1 MGCVSSGIVQSS
13 KPPRADAARGSLMT
27 RTTNARLAG
36 AAFLVDIA
44 AGVPDMVLSAR
55 VTAGATVA
63 AKLTSVAL
71 HATEARISILLVLVQ
86 ALCALFLGVTL
97 YSLTREEDRDIA
109 MFGLVCRAGEGLL
122 AAVQCRNLVGLLWLA
137 AHPAEGNPITVQAV
151 GTYLLRV
158 PSGNL
163 GAIFFALGSTA
174 FAWLL
179 LRGRMIPRLLAVLGV
194 VASLLLVVVLP
205 LQLTGWLRGS
215 VAAYAWIPMAA
226 YEIPLA
232 VWLLVKGAPLA
243 APVQGEI

>member
-1 MGCVSSGIVQSS
+1 
-13 KPPRADAARGSLMT
+13 MT

-36 AAFLVDIA
+36 AAFLVYIA

-55 VTAGATVA
+55 VTAGETVA

-86 ALCALFLGVTL
+86 ALCALVLGVSL
-97 YSLTREEDRDIA
+97 YSVTRDEDRDIA
-109 MFGLVCRAGEGLL
+109 LAGLVCRAGEGVMGAL
-122 AAVQCRNLVGLLWLA
+122 QCRNLVGLLWLA
-137 AHPAEGNPITVQAV
+137 AHSGDGNPASVEAV

-163 GAIFFALGSTA
+163 GAILFAVGSTA
-174 FAWLL
+174 FAWLF
-179 LRGRMIPRLLAVLGV
+179 LRGRMIPRALAVLGV
-194 VASLLLVVVLP
+194 LASLLLVVVLP

-215 VAAYAWIPMAA
+215 MAAYAWIPMAA

-232 VWLLVKGAPLA
+232 LWLLVKGTRVPEQVGGA
-243 APVQGEI
+243 A